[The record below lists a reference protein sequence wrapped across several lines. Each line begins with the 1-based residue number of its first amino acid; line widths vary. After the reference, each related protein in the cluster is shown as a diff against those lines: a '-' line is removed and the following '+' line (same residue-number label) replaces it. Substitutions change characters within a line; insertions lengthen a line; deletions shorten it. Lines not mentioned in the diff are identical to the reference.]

1 MTILF
6 FTIEWV
12 KESAEVELL
21 LLIMRLFTLASS
33 EERGDGFYEIAA
45 PPLIYL
51 FRRNINLRPISWK
64 IRTPWQAPTN

>member
-21 LLIMRLFTLASS
+21 LLIMRLFTLTSS

-45 PPLIYL
+45 PPQIYL
-51 FRRNINLRPISWK
+51 FRRNINLRLISWK

>member
-1 MTILF
+1 MLSGNDYLF

-45 PPLIYL
+45 PPL
-51 FRRNINLRPISWK
+51 SV
-64 IRTPWQAPTN
+64 